1 VFEIPKTL
9 QKIRLISITSLVEAP
24 GIAMLFFA
32 SIRFTH
38 LFWIEFSMFIFLF
51 TFILRLLHIKIFN
64 YAHLY
69 AITIN
74 IINPV
79 KRG

>member
-38 LFWIEFSMFIFLF
+38 LFWIEFSTTHDGYPHSLE
-51 TFILRLLHIKIFN
+51 
-64 YAHLY
+64 
-69 AITIN
+69 
-74 IINPV
+74 
-79 KRG
+79 